1 MSLQK
6 ETQIKLEIVKTL
18 IGIYS
23 VREAKKWLKA
33 HGAGI
38 GETTYYHYAK
48 KHIDSYV
55 DQSHGGELTVLLFT
69 NPRKYWQL
77 KLEAEE
83 KALQLLE
90 KFKALRGKYAEE
102 AEAS

>member
-1 MSLQK
+1 VSLQK

-38 GETTYYHYAK
+38 GETTYYRYAK
-48 KHIDSYV
+48 AYVDSYV
-55 DQSHGGELTVLLFT
+55 GESLGPELTVWLFV
-69 NPRKYWQL
+69 NPRKYF
-77 KLEAEE
+77 KARLEAEE

-90 KFKALRGKYAEE
+90 KLKALRGKYAKKTE
-102 AEAS
+102 AT